1 MHLQEILIKV
11 LQEQDWQDDLQI
23 VIQNYVV
30 SEFIVPS
37 LKTELL
43 LLLEIAKS
51 YGLGSRMQLSERI
64 ALLQKLDTIKKMLLI
79 EVIKLV
85 TGKIDFSN
93 ARYKHC

>member
-1 MHLQEILIKV
+1 MHLQKILIKV
-11 LQEQDWQDDLQI
+11 LQEQDWEDDLQI

-43 LLLEIAKS
+43 LLPEIAKS

-64 ALLQKLDTIKKMLLI
+64 ALLQKLDTIKKMLVI

>member
-1 MHLQEILIKV
+1 M
-11 LQEQDWQDDLQI
+11 QI

-30 SEFIVPS
+30 NEFIVPS

-43 LLLEIAKS
+43 LLPEIAKS

-64 ALLQKLDTIKKMLLI
+64 ALLQKLDTIKKMLVI
-79 EVIKLV
+79 KVIKLV

-93 ARYKHC
+93 ARYKHCLARVHFCSLKELKLIFTQQ